1 MCNLMWCVYVFQLD
15 IWKDAAPTKM
25 WRGKTRLEVDS
36 LTQGDPEGQWTSWLQ
51 RFSYRLTGTS
61 LKTQLSRKKVWL
73 SFHYPHFPSFW
84 NIQRGVQCVF
94 FVSFST
100 DVESWNKK
108 LDRPHWAVLTL
119 NEVRILLCTF
129 KKLLCLVSGFNK
141 KQFCRTNFLTKKQK
155 KKPASQN
162 IGEKSE
168 KRWVVIS
175 ITTTCFIP
183 LQSCFQLLHAIQLT
197 WYQ

>member
-1 MCNLMWCVYVFQLD
+1 MYVFQLD
-15 IWKDAAPTKM
+15 HF
-25 WRGKTRLEVDS
+25 GKVRCPQQKCWEVKHFWTS
-36 LTQGDPEGQWTSWLQ
+36 ILLTQGPIRKDKELHGYNQIFLYYIAIGSQALPWKHNCPGKKYDYHFIIHISLL
-51 RFSYRLTGTS
+51 FGTS
-61 LKTQLSRKKVWL
+61 NEVS
-73 SFHYPHFPSFW
+73 
-84 NIQRGVQCVF
+84 NCF
-94 FVSFST
+94 FFYVSFST
-100 DVESWNKK
+100 DVESWKKK

-141 KQFCRTNFLTKKQK
+141 NSLPNQFLDKTRCQ
-155 KKPASQN
+155 PASRT